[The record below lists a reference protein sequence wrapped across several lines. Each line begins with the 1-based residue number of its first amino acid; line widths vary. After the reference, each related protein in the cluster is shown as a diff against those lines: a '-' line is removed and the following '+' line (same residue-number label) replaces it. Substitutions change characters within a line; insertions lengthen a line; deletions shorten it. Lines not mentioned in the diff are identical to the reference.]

1 MEAVKRM
8 GGEDVV
14 AGNMVAEDSL
24 ITKIRGGTKVTVL
37 RLGALVDGAG
47 GVPIKFWNVNEEK
60 EVMGVDKVTPIVSR
74 NDAAR
79 VITSLI
85 IGEEKD
91 GESFTE
97 STVVT
102 AR

>member
-1 MEAVKRM
+1 M
-8 GGEDVV
+8 
-14 AGNMVAEDSL
+14 
-24 ITKIRGGTKVTVL
+24 
-37 RLGALVDGAG
+37 
-47 GVPIKFWNVNEEK
+47 PIKFWNVNEEK